1 MKLHELV
8 QSSESVP
15 EGCILDALFVSY
27 HEVVEGQQRLDAVDE
42 EVPITRD
49 AADWIAEQ
57 RQVHDLRDADE
68 SLDIAPVADVVVVQ
82 VQELELTQACKHL
95 RRWQACDRVVAQI
108 DLL

>member
-8 QSSESVP
+8 QSSESVA
-15 EGCILDALFVSY
+15 ERCILDALFVSY
-27 HEVVEGQQRLDAVDE
+27 YEVVEGQQRLDAVYKE
-42 EVPITRD
+42 MPITRN

-57 RQVHDLRDADE
+57 RQVHDLRDADK

-82 VQELELTQACKHL
+82 VQELELTQACKNL
-95 RRWQACDRVVAQI
+95 RWRQACDRVVAQI